1 MAVLLTLVFY
11 GNSRNCRVCTK
22 AAEPESRPGAGTVG
36 FVQGVCGSLLGPRG
50 GLQLPSRG
58 PAPRWPGPAPPC
70 TGTGAGRPRACARPF
85 AAPVGA
91 LGGPARRSR
100 DLIAG
105 AAGPR
110 ATRPCCGAADMA
122 STSRYGGGL
131 GAGGR
136 GRSGSDIAPVR
147 GTGRGWLR
155 RPLYR
160 LGTER
165 RPSPPLPGPL
175 LPF

>member
-22 AAEPESRPGAGTVG
+22 AAEPESRPGVGTVG
-36 FVQGVCGSLLGPRG
+36 FVQGVCGSLLARREGSSSP
-50 GLQLPSRG
+50 

-70 TGTGAGRPRACARPF
+70 TGTGAGRSRACARPF

-147 GTGRGWLR
+147 GTPRHGQRMA
-155 RPLYR
+155 
-160 LGTER
+160 
-165 RPSPPLPGPL
+165 PSTPLPPGD
-175 LPF
+175 